1 MNPCLVLKSEVRN
14 SIIARNK
21 IMNLQSCLEV
31 MAETNPVDCPLTHHF
46 APGLYARE
54 ILLPKDSLVVGKI
67 HKHAHV
73 NNVSKGS
80 VIVYTEFGMEEY
92 HAPCQFISKAGTK
105 RAVLALE
112 DTVWTTYHPTSEIDL
127 EIIEEQVIAKSFD
140 DYNQFVL
147 EQDKKA
153 LGVIL

>member
-1 MNPCLVLKSEVRN
+1 MQPCLILKPEIRN
-14 SIIARNK
+14 SIIARSK

-31 MAETNPVDCPLTHHF
+31 MQETNPVDCPLIHHF

-54 ILLPKDSLVVGKI
+54 ILLPMNSLVVGKI

-73 NNVSKGS
+73 NNISKGS

-92 HAPCQFISKAGTK
+92 HAPCQFVSKAGTK

-112 DTVWTTYHPTSEIDL
+112 DTVWTTYHPTNETDLSVIESE
-127 EIIEEQVIAKSFD
+127 VIAKSFEE
-140 DYNQFVL
+140 YEVFAL
-147 EQDKKA
+147 EQSKK
-153 LGVIL
+153 LEVLS

>member
-1 MNPCLVLKSEVRN
+1 MNPCLVLKPEVRN

-21 IMNLQSCLEV
+21 IMNLQAALEV
-31 MAETNPVDCPLTHHF
+31 MQETDPVDCPLVHHF

-73 NNVSKGS
+73 NNISKGS
-80 VIVYTEFGMEEY
+80 VVVYTEFGLEEY

-127 EIIEEQVIAKSFD
+127 EVIEEQVIAKSFD

-147 EQDKKA
+147 EQERKA
-153 LGVIL
+153 LEVKL

>member
-1 MNPCLVLKSEVRN
+1 MLPLVLKSEVRN
-14 SIIARNK
+14 SILARNK

-31 MAETNPVDCPLTHHF
+31 VAETDPVDCPLVHHF

-67 HKHAHV
+67 HKHSHV
-73 NNVSKGS
+73 NNISKGS

-92 HAPCQFISKAGTK
+92 HAPCQFISKPGTK
-105 RAVLALE
+105 RAVYALE
-112 DTVWTTYHPTSEIDL
+112 DTVWTTYHPTNETDL

-140 DYNQFVL
+140 EYEAFAL
-147 EQDKKA
+147 EQSNKIE
-153 LGVIL
+153 VII

>member
-1 MNPCLVLKSEVRN
+1 MLPLVLKTEVRN

-21 IMNLQSCLEV
+21 IMNLQAALKV
-31 MAETNPVDCPLTHHF
+31 MQETDPVDCPLVHHF

-73 NNVSKGS
+73 NNISKGS
-80 VIVYTEFGMEEY
+80 VVVYTEFGLEEY

-147 EQDKKA
+147 EQDRKA
-153 LGVIL
+153 LEVKL

>member
-1 MNPCLVLKSEVRN
+1 MLPLVLKSEVRN
-14 SIIARNK
+14 SILARNK

-31 MAETNPVDCPLTHHF
+31 MAETDPVDCPLVHHF

-67 HKHAHV
+67 HKHSHV
-73 NNVSKGS
+73 NNISKGS

-92 HAPCQFISKAGTK
+92 HAPCQFISKPGTK
-105 RAVLALE
+105 RAVYALE
-112 DTVWTTYHPTSEIDL
+112 DTVWTTYHPTNETDL

-140 DYNQFVL
+140 DYNQFAI
-147 EQDKKA
+147 EQDQKELEVK
-153 LGVIL
+153 L

>member
-1 MNPCLVLKSEVRN
+1 MLPLVLKTEVRN

-21 IMNLQSCLEV
+21 IMNLQAAIEV
-31 MAETNPVDCPLTHHF
+31 MQETDPVDCPLVHHF

-73 NNVSKGS
+73 NNISKGS
-80 VIVYTEFGMEEY
+80 VVVYTEFGLEEY

-147 EQDKKA
+147 EQDRKA
-153 LGVIL
+153 LEVKL

>member
-1 MNPCLVLKSEVRN
+1 MLPLVLKSEVRN
-14 SIIARNK
+14 SFIARNK

-31 MAETNPVDCPLTHHF
+31 MAETDPVDCPLVHHF

-67 HKHAHV
+67 HKHSHV
-73 NNVSKGS
+73 NNISKGS

-92 HAPCQFISKAGTK
+92 HAPCQFISKPGTK
-105 RAVLALE
+105 RAVYALE
-112 DTVWTTYHPTSEIDL
+112 DTVWTTYHPTNETEL

-140 DYNQFVL
+140 DYNQFAL
-147 EQDKKA
+147 EQEQKELEVK
-153 LGVIL
+153 L

>member
-1 MNPCLVLKSEVRN
+1 MNACLVLKPEIRN
-14 SIIARNK
+14 SIIAREK
-21 IMNLQSCLEV
+21 ILNLQACLEV
-31 MAETNPVDCPLTHHF
+31 MQETNPVDCPLTHHF

-67 HKHAHV
+67 HKHSHV
-73 NNVSKGS
+73 NNISKGS

-92 HAPCQFISKAGTK
+92 HAPCQFVSKAGTK

-127 EIIEEQVIAKSFD
+127 AIIEEEVIAKSFD
-140 DYNQFVL
+140 DYNKFAL
-147 EQDKKA
+147 EQSKK
-153 LGVIL
+153 LEVIL

>member
-1 MNPCLVLKSEVRN
+1 MLPLVLKSEVRN
-14 SIIARNK
+14 SILARNK

-31 MAETNPVDCPLTHHF
+31 MAETDPVDCPLVHHF

-67 HKHAHV
+67 HKHSHV
-73 NNVSKGS
+73 NNISKGS

-92 HAPCQFISKAGTK
+92 HAPCQFISKPGTK
-105 RAVLALE
+105 RAVYALE
-112 DTVWTTYHPTSEIDL
+112 DTVWTTYHPTNETDL

-140 DYNQFVL
+140 EYEAFAL
-147 EQDKKA
+147 EQSNKIE
-153 LGVIL
+153 VII